1 MESDIKNIE
10 GHNMFDRQLAPV
22 PEATQVRIVTLMP
35 DFYEFW
41 DKAKNETLEN
51 KIALWD
57 NLFESKHRSFYDAV
71 IYEGFTGDRL
81 AQMKMAKL
89 KGFFSR
95 LTDADVKRMKSREAE
110 IMKLIPIALEPFKE
124 ILPEE
129 KLSTDHY
136 ILPSLYTSSGAVRPY
151 NRNLVIFYGL
161 ELLSTFKNPQDIKA
175 NVFHETVHVIH
186 FRELYPL
193 LADKLKG
200 SIFDTESMRYMGPL
214 FFSYM
219 EGIAVYLTEK
229 AYPNQWR
236 IGLIES
242 NVPKYE
248 ENFASYTRMLLDDA
262 QDFEF
267 QKYQKYFFDDSKDPV
282 VPQKFGY
289 WLGYK
294 AIQHLAKTFTVK
306 EMLSWP
312 PDHIK
317 EMMTKVV
324 AELTSRK

>member
-1 MESDIKNIE
+1 
-10 GHNMFDRQLAPV
+10 MFDRQLGRV
-22 PEATQVRIVTLMP
+22 RETTWVRIVTLMP
-35 DFYEFW
+35 DFYKFW
-41 DKAKNETLEN
+41 NKAKNETLEN

-57 NLFESKHRSFYDAV
+57 NLFESKHKSFYDAV
-71 IYEGFTGDRL
+71 IYEGFTGEQL
-81 AQMKMAKL
+81 AQMKMIKL
-89 KGFFSR
+89 KGFFSH

-110 IMKLIPIALEPFKE
+110 IIKLIPTALEPFKE

-129 KLSTDHY
+129 KFSTDHY

-151 NRNLVIFYGL
+151 NQNMVIYYGL

-175 NVFHETVHVIH
+175 NIFHEVVHVIH
-186 FRELYPL
+186 FQKLYPL
-193 LADKLKG
+193 LADKFKG
-200 SIFDTESMRYMGPL
+200 SIFDMELMQYMGPL
-214 FFSYM
+214 FFSYI

-248 ENFASYTRMLLDDA
+248 ENFAVYTKTLLDDA
-262 QDFEF
+262 HDFDF
-267 QKYQKYFFDDSKDPV
+267 PKYQKYFLDNSKDPV

-324 AELTSRK
+324 AELTRGK